1 MDYYKVGKHSYFV
14 DCKDRAEYNDDVTKA
29 INSSNHIVRYVPKY
43 SFVKHDTTISDK
55 NSYCVRFCSEWY
67 NVKFKS
73 GWDQDDYIIDQ
84 DSRIVK
90 SINHVLNGDLKDSYT
105 WMQNIKIMD
114 ITQDPPV
121 YGSGY
126 RFEFSNKTDAV
137 KFCESVLKNFHAS
150 QQDDVAQ
157 CFADYRKA
165 IKESDEVLDQII
177 KSNNFQDGSILDSM
191 KKIKELS
198 DKIKK
203 ELK

>member
-14 DCKDRAEYNDDVTKA
+14 DCKDRAEYNEDVTEA

-43 SFVKHDTTISDK
+43 SFVYHSTSSDK
-55 NSYCVRFCSEWY
+55 NSYCVRFCSDWY

-90 SINHVLNGDLKDSYT
+90 SINQVLNGDMKNHYDRLQKT
-105 WMQNIKIMD
+105 KQMD
-114 ITQDPPV
+114 ITQDAPV

-126 RFEFSNKTDAV
+126 RFEFSFKSDAV
-137 KFCESVLKNFHAS
+137 RFCESVLKNFHAS

-165 IKESDEVLDQII
+165 IKESSEVLDEIFEQSI
-177 KSNNFQDGSILDSM
+177 QEGSIFDSM
-191 KKIKELS
+191 LKIKELS